1 MKVAKL
7 INNKYII
14 YSIYELFPYVSF
26 PDVGV
31 PESFLNEN
39 NLYKVVDAP
48 EFDEKIQKLVIL
60 SEPVLKDNL
69 IYTFE
74 IINKSNEEIYN
85 EKMQKVRLLRN
96 QLLLESDIYVL
107 SDKWDFYTNEQK
119 IAWKNY
125 RQELRDVPQFFS
137 DLNDVLWPNK
147 PSVNNN

>member
-14 YSIYELFPYVSF
+14 YSIYELFPHVSF

-39 NLYKVVDAP
+39 YLYKVVDVP

-69 IYTFE
+69 IHIFE
-74 IINKSNEEIYN
+74 IINKSNEEINN
-85 EKMQKVRLLRN
+85 EKMQKVRSLRN

-107 SDKWDFYTNEQK
+107 SDKWDFYTNDQK
-119 IAWKNY
+119 LSWKKYRQDLRDFPQTIQNLDNIAW
-125 RQELRDVPQFFS
+125 PI
-137 DLNDVLWPNK
+137 K
-147 PSVNNN
+147 PSVI

>member
-14 YSIYELFPYVSF
+14 YSIYELFPHVSF

-39 NLYKVVDAP
+39 NLYKVVDVP

-69 IYTFE
+69 IHIFE
-74 IINKSNEEIYN
+74 IVNKSNEEINN
-85 EKMQKVRLLRN
+85 EKMQKVRSLRN

-107 SDKWDFYTNEQK
+107 SDKWDSYTNDQK
-119 IAWKNY
+119 LSWKKYRQDLRDFPQTIQDLDNIAW
-125 RQELRDVPQFFS
+125 PI
-137 DLNDVLWPNK
+137 K
-147 PSVNNN
+147 PSVI

>member
-14 YSIYELFPYVSF
+14 YSIHELFPNTSF

-31 PESFLNEN
+31 PESFLEEN
-39 NLYKVVDAP
+39 YLYKVVDVP

-69 IYTFE
+69 IHIFE
-74 IINKSNEEIYN
+74 IINKSNEEINN
-85 EKMQKVRLLRN
+85 EKMQKVRSLRN

-107 SDKWDFYTNEQK
+107 SDKWDFYTNDQK
-119 IAWKNY
+119 LSWKKYRQDLRDFPQTIQNLDNIAW
-125 RQELRDVPQFFS
+125 PI
-137 DLNDVLWPNK
+137 K
-147 PSVNNN
+147 PSVI

>member
-69 IYTFE
+69 IHIFE
-74 IINKSNEEIYN
+74 ITNKSNEEIYN
-85 EKMQKVRLLRN
+85 EKMQKIRSLRN

-107 SDKWDFYTNEQK
+107 SDRWDSYTNDQK
-119 IAWKNY
+119 LSWKKY
-125 RQELRDVPQFFS
+125 RQDLRDFPQTIQ
-137 DLNDVLWPNK
+137 DLDNIEWPIK
-147 PSVNNN
+147 PSVI